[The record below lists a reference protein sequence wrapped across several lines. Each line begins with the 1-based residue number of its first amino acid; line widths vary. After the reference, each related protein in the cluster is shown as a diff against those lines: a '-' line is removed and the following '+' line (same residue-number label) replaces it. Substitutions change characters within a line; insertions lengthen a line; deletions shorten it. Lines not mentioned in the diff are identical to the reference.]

1 MIAKKQL
8 RRLNLMIKRKHRLEE
23 HIQIYKGK
31 LNNNELETPKTILD
45 HLKDLRKMLLII
57 SISMGI
63 AFNIILIFF
72 VTYIMDFIVK
82 PLKDMHIEIIYTGL
96 SESFTSQVKVSLIAG
111 VIVVS
116 PIIFW
121 QVWSFLKPALY
132 RKERLI
138 FGSLFI
144 LGIFLFILGVVFAYI
159 VVLNL
164 SINFFVYTSG
174 NSATP
179 MISISK
185 YVDFLF
191 SFLLPFGITFE
202 LPIAIIILTRLG
214 IITASELSKY
224 RKYVIF
230 AIFIIAAI
238 LTPPDVV
245 SQISMA
251 IPIIILYEISILAC
265 KLVKKRA

>member
-1 MIAKKQL
+1 
-8 RRLNLMIKRKHRLEE
+8 MIKKKHNLQK
-23 HIQIYKGK
+23 HIHIYKDK
-31 LNNNELETPKTILD
+31 LNSNELGTPKTILN

-57 SISMGI
+57 SISIGI
-63 AFNIILIFF
+63 AFNVILIFF
-72 VTYIMDFIVK
+72 VTYIMDFITK
-82 PLKDMHIEIIYTGL
+82 PLKSMHIEIIYTGL
-96 SESFTSQVKVSLIAG
+96 SESFSSQVKVSLIAS

-121 QVWSFLKPALY
+121 QIWSFLKPALY
-132 RKERLI
+132 QKEQLI

-159 VVLNL
+159 VVLHL

-174 NSATP
+174 TSATP

-191 SFLLPFGITFE
+191 SFLLPFGIMFE
-202 LPIAIIILTRLG
+202 IPIAIIILTRLG
-214 IITASELSKY
+214 IITINQLTKS

-238 LTPPDVV
+238 LTPPDVI

-251 IPIIILYEISILAC
+251 IPLIILYEISILAC